1 MVASAK
7 SFGLFSSKMD
17 NFTTV
22 NWEGS
27 GRNTFFFFARASYCG
42 AVLGCSVTLNT
53 NAASINRVW
62 LFFWG
67 PIF

>member
-27 GRNTFFFFARASYCG
+27 GRNTFFFLHERPTVEQSW
-42 AVLGCSVTLNT
+42 
-53 NAASINRVW
+53 AAA
-62 LFFWG
+62 
-67 PIF
+67 